1 MTSSYMNKVN
11 KLTHYGL
18 EMLCH
23 STLKST
29 TAISLLSSNIVR
41 QQKKRK
47 IYNYIPQIDLNP

>member
-41 QQKKRK
+41 QQKKK
-47 IYNYIPQIDLNP
+47 EKSTTTYLK